1 MNLDGDY
8 FFFYGQVDAR
18 KEIEADLVQGVM
30 QAKRSLFYNRQY
42 GAGVPGY
49 ENTAGGLTLEV
60 NMKFDIAGWVAQR
73 NREVSTGTN
82 GTRDRRVVTSQSA
95 IKINQRRGE
104 ADVQILYIP
113 FFDYQSPGIVQVP
126 LTV

>member
-1 MNLDGDY
+1 MNLSGDY
-8 FFFYGQVDAR
+8 FFFYGQVEQR
-18 KEIEADLVQGVM
+18 KEIEADLVQGIM
-30 QAKRSLFYNRQY
+30 QAKRSLFYDRSY

-49 ENTAGGLTLEV
+49 ENTAGGLSLEV
-60 NMKFDIAGWVAQR
+60 NMKYDVSAWVAQR
-73 NREVSTGTN
+73 NREVSNGTN

-104 ADVQILYIP
+104 VDVQILYIP
-113 FFDYQSPGIVQVP
+113 FYDYQNPGIVQVP

>member
-1 MNLDGDY
+1 MNLSGDY

-30 QAKRSLFYNRQY
+30 QAKRSLFYDRQF

-49 ENTAGGLTLEV
+49 ENTAGGLSLEV
-60 NMKFDIAGWVAQR
+60 NMKYDITAWIAKR
-73 NREVSTGTN
+73 NREVSTGSN

-95 IKINQRRGE
+95 IKIDQRRGE
-104 ADVQILYIP
+104 ADVQVLYIP
-113 FFDYQSPGIVQVP
+113 YFDYENPGIVQVP